1 MDPCECVDGPFQGEV
16 FHDPPAG
23 PAPELAPF
31 SVVIDQA
38 LDGVGQG
45 VRVARRHDEARL
57 ANDPSGVPDIG
68 RDRSETRGH
77 ALGYDVR
84 KSSQCRW
91 LLRAAWT
98 AQELLTTFE
107 EELGEV
113 ALIPGTGGIF
123 ELSIISVYKTPS
135 PIGFE
140 GVRACF
146 MASV

>member
-1 MDPCECVDGPFQGEV
+1 
-16 FHDPPAG
+16 
-23 PAPELAPF
+23 
-31 SVVIDQA
+31 
-38 LDGVGQG
+38 
-45 VRVARRHDEARL
+45 
-57 ANDPSGVPDIG
+57 
-68 RDRSETRGH
+68 
-77 ALGYDVR
+77 
-84 KSSQCRW
+84 